1 MGNDNVTIKLEHRV
15 KTSADLSDY
24 VYKYERAYTDALNN
38 GDDIKEA
45 SESTKKELNQLID
58 RTDLTY
64 SDGMYDKETGIAAIA
79 VKDKNTGETYIAY
92 AGTNKDAD
100 GATDFISDANIGAN
114 NSAYLKRLGDKA
126 TSFYDRVQSNG
137 DNIIVTT
144 GHSYGDF
151 LASRVAIELIPFFIN
166 FRKVNDSFH
175 FCY

>member
-1 MGNDNVTIKLEHRV
+1 MSPSEKLDRRID
-15 KTSADLSDY
+15 SSSDLSQY
-24 VYKYERAYTDALNN
+24 VYDFEKQYTEYMKKGYSEKNASIQARRTLNEILQENNPGLRSSDA
-38 GDDIKEA
+38 
-45 SESTKKELNQLID
+45 
-58 RTDLTY
+58 
-64 SDGMYDKETGIAAIA
+64 MYDKETGIAAIA

-114 NSAYLKRLGDKA
+114 NSAYLKRLGDKT

-137 DNIIVTT
+137 DNITVTT

>member
-1 MGNDNVTIKLEHRV
+1 
-15 KTSADLSDY
+15 
-24 VYKYERAYTDALNN
+24 
-38 GDDIKEA
+38 
-45 SESTKKELNQLID
+45 
-58 RTDLTY
+58 

-137 DNIIVTT
+137 DNITVTT